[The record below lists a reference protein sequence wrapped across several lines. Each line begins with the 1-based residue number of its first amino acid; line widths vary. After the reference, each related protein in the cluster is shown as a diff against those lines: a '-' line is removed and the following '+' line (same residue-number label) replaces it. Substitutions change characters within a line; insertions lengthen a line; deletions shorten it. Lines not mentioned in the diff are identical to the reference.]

1 MSNSNVVGQIA
12 LELGINS
19 AEFKKQ
25 LRSLGKTV
33 KTETAS
39 MTKMFSSVGTVIAG
53 ALAVGK
59 IINFSKACIQLGS
72 DLNEVQNVVDVTFGS
87 MSEQVNAFAKDA
99 MKSYGLSE
107 KVAKQYMGTFGAMSK
122 SFGYT
127 EAAAYDQAAALTGL
141 VGDVAS
147 FYNLTTDEAYTKLKS
162 VFTGETES
170 LKDLGVVM
178 TQTALDEYALQKGMG
193 KTTSEMSEQE
203 KVALR
208 LAFVQDRLATASGD
222 FARTSEGWANQTR
235 VLTLKF
241 ESLKATLGQG
251 FINVLSPLLPLI
263 NELVDGLSRLAEAF
277 YTITVTMFG
286 DASGGASGALSGAA
300 TSSGVISENMSDT
313 VGSAK
318 SLKKILA
325 GFDQLNILGGSSGGD
340 GSGSAGTGGAGSGG
354 ISGITGPKASTPG
367 YDTSALQETVTEI
380 TAIVGAATL
389 AIGALFT
396 FTGANIPLGIGLM
409 LVGAGSLAAA
419 VAMNWNAVSTQIAS
433 TLDLITTII
442 SGASLVTGAILC
454 FSGVHLSLGIAL
466 LAVGA
471 AGLAATAA
479 MNWSAVTNE
488 IKLVIT
494 GIMAAVSV
502 ASLALGIILLWAGVS
517 IPLGIALLAAGATGL
532 VATAGLNWGAM
543 QEGVGSTMSTIAA
556 IVGGAMLA
564 LGAVLAFSGL
574 FVGLGIGLMAAGAV
588 SLAAAVAPNWS
599 GMSDKT
605 KKTVSTIA
613 AIAGGALLAL
623 GVILLCCGVIPLG
636 IGMLVAGG
644 ASLAG
649 AIGPNW
655 DAITSKIKSI
665 CSAIGGFFSNLWEG
679 IKKGFKTAVNGII
692 SYANTWIAGLNALL
706 VPVRALIVGI
716 AKAFGQ
722 DITMGDVK
730 IPKIPK
736 LATGGYV
743 AANSPQLAIIGDN
756 KREGEIVAP
765 ESKIAEAVAAGVA
778 AAMRQFIGIMN
789 NGGSTKQATPIV
801 IKIGEDD
808 FWSGFIDYHNSVVKR
823 TGDSPLLI

>member
-33 KTETAS
+33 KTETVS

-59 IINFSKACIQLGS
+59 IINFSKACIELGS
-72 DLNEVQNVVDVTFGS
+72 DLAEVQNVVDVTFGS
-87 MSEQVNAFAKDA
+87 MSEQVNDFAKNA
-99 MKSYGLSE
+99 MESYGLSE

-122 SFGYT
+122 AFGYT
-127 EAAAYDQAAALTGL
+127 TEAAYEQAAALTGL
-141 VGDVAS
+141 AGDVAS

-263 NELVDGLSRLAEAF
+263 NELVDGLSRLADAF
-277 YTITVTMFG
+277 YDITVTMFG
-286 DASGGASGALSGAA
+286 DAAGGSSAALSAAA
-300 TSSGVISENMSDT
+300 TSTGEIASGMSDG
-313 VGSAK
+313 VKSAK
-318 SLKKILA
+318 AMKKILA
-325 GFDQLNILGGSSGGD
+325 GFDQLNLLSSSSGEDSSGGDGAGGSSGGL
-340 GSGSAGTGGAGSGG
+340 SGILGTGA
-354 ISGITGPKASTPG
+354 KTPG
-367 YDTSALQETVTEI
+367 YDTSPLKETLTEI
-380 TAIVGAATL
+380 TALVGTATL
-389 AIGALFT
+389 AIGALFA

-419 VAMNWNAVSTQIAS
+419 VAMNWNAVETQVAT
-433 TLDLITTII
+433 TLDLITATV
-442 SGASLVTGAILC
+442 SAATLAVGAVLC
-454 FSGVHLSLGIAL
+454 FSGSHIPLGIAL
-466 LAVGA
+466 MATGA
-471 AGLAATAA
+471 MGLAAVAA
-479 MNWSAVTNE
+479 MNWDSTTNAVKAT
-488 IKLVIT
+488 IT
-494 GIMAAVSV
+494 GIMTAVSA

-517 IPLGIALLAAGATGL
+517 IPLGIALLAAGAVGL
-532 VATAGLNWGAM
+532 ASSVGCNWGSM
-543 QEGVGSTMSTIAA
+543 TDSVGSTVTTIAA
-556 IVGGAMLA
+556 IVGGALLG

-574 FVGLGIGLMAAGAV
+574 FVGLGIALMGAGAV
-588 SLAAAVAPNWS
+588 SLASAIAPNWS
-599 GMSDKT
+599 GISDKT
-605 KKTVSTIA
+605 RNTISIISGIAGAAMLALGCILLFTGAGIPLGLGLIAAGGVSLAA
-613 AIAGGALLAL
+613 AIA
-623 GVILLCCGVIPLG
+623 
-636 IGMLVAGG
+636 
-644 ASLAG
+644 
-649 AIGPNW
+649 PNW
-655 DAITSKIKSI
+655 NKITDTIKNI
-665 CSAIGGFFSNLWEG
+665 CTKIGGFFSNLWEG
-679 IKKGFKTAVNGII
+679 LKKGFKGAVNGII
-692 SYANTWIAGLNALL
+692 GYANTWIKGLNALL
-706 VPVRALIVGI
+706 IPVRALIVAI
-716 AKAFGQ
+716 AQAFGK
-722 DITMGDVK
+722 DITLGDVK
-730 IPKIPK
+730 IPSIPK
-736 LATGGYV
+736 LASGGYV
-743 AANSPQLAIIGDN
+743 AANTPQLAIIGDN

-765 ESKIAEAVAAGVA
+765 ESKIAEAVATGVA
-778 AAMRQFIGIMN
+778 AAMRQFIGLTN
-789 NGGSTKQATPIV
+789 NGGSSKQATPIV